1 MTITI
6 TPGIRDEEKI
16 AEIKEAKE
24 TLNGEAWEEYCYDR
38 VREGEEW
45 LDALYYASDDGD
57 AALAKWERYFLD
69 CLRDTERY
77 YYVAD
82 MGGLEY

>member
-1 MTITI
+1 MTISI

-16 AEIKEAKE
+16 AEIKAARE
-24 TLNGEAWEEYCYDR
+24 TLNGEAWEEYCYNR
-38 VREGEEW
+38 VCDGEDW

-57 AALAKWERYFLD
+57 AVLEKWGRYFLD
-69 CLRDTERY
+69 CLLDDEKY